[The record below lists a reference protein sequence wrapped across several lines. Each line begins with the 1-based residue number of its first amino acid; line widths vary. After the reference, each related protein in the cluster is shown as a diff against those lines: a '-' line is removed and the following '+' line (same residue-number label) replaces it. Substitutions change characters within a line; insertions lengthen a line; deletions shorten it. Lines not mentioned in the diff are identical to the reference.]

1 MSVDA
6 VLRPGRTLHLPERR
20 PALVASAALL
30 ANAGPAAT
38 TPPAAAA
45 AAAAASPAAAPAG
58 AAAAAVEDSSE
69 SGRSNGGVY
78 VVRRG
83 EALSDIARNL
93 HLSAADL
100 IRYNHLRDADFV
112 FEGQKLRTTA
122 DPGGPEADE
131 SALAAAVSPVTVD
144 TVSTVPGP
152 MLARAPDKFAAPGDA
167 GSILRVAADL
177 GGGGAATLFPVG
189 SNTGD
194 RPRIVSF
201 EGLPD
206 RGKAEPV
213 SRSQAEALGPSLV
226 PGGGATPQVT
236 DVVDY
241 SVAPDGSVHVAAAE
255 TIGHYAEW
263 LGVSAARLRTL
274 NHLGSGRSL
283 LVGQKLRLDFSR
295 AKLEQFEQRRRDY
308 HARLQSDFFDAHRI
322 EGTEIYVARRGDS
335 LWTVT
340 QRYPRLPAWLL
351 EEYNPDTD
359 FGELRPGTQLVV
371 PQVEDVAAAN

>member
-6 VLRPGRTLHLPERR
+6 TLRPGRTLRLPERR
-20 PALVASAALL
+20 PALVAGAGLL
-30 ANAGPAAT
+30 ANT
-38 TPPAAAA
+38 
-45 AAAAASPAAAPAG
+45 AAASGAPPPRPAG
-58 AAAAAVEDSSE
+58 SVPGASTGSVEASADAGLP
-69 SGRSNGGVY
+69 SGGIY

-83 EALSDIARNL
+83 EALSDIARGL
-93 HLSAADL
+93 HMSAADL

-112 FEGQKLRTTA
+112 FEGQKLRLTPDTGVTDA
-122 DPGGPEADE
+122 DVAP
-131 SALAAAVSPVTVD
+131 ALAAAVPTPVPAPRVTAGGNPPFPDSALPSGLSPIFPTPAVGPQ
-144 TVSTVPGP
+144 TVSLVGTPP
-152 MLARAPDKFAAPGDA
+152 RAAVLEP
-167 GSILRVAADL
+167 
-177 GGGGAATLFPVG
+177 
-189 SNTGD
+189 
-194 RPRIVSF
+194 

-206 RGKAEPV
+206 PGKAEPV

-241 SVAPDGSVHVAAAE
+241 SVARDGTVHVAAAE

-263 LGVSAARLRTL
+263 LGISAGRLRAL
-274 NHLGSGRSL
+274 NHLGSGASL

-308 HARLQSDFFDAHRI
+308 HLRLQSDFFDAHRI

-359 FGELRPGTQLVV
+359 FGELRPGTQLIV
-371 PQVEDVAAAN
+371 PKVEDVAATN